1 MPLLHGEKRKA
12 ASQTAVCLEMLNC
25 AVVKL
30 HGLLT
35 KHMEVS
41 IVMGVPPN
49 HPFELA
55 FPL

>member
-41 IVMGVPPN
+41 IVMGVPAN